1 MYLIV
6 ERDTGEIL
14 ADIITKNDWCLN
26 IIAQRL
32 NAKAVKL

>member
-6 ERDTGEIL
+6 EQETGEIL
-14 ADIITKNDWCLN
+14 ADIITKNDWCMN
-26 IIAQRL
+26 VIASRL

>member
-6 ERDTGEIL
+6 ERDTGEIF
-14 ADIITKNDWCLN
+14 ADIITKNVWIMN